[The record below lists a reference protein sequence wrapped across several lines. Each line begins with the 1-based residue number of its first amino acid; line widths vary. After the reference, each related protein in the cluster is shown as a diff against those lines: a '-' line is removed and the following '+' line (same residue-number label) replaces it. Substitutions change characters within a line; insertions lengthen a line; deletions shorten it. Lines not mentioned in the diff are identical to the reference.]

1 MERLWLDT
9 ETSSPVPIR
18 YGLHAYSEQ
27 VQVLVFAYAIDDGP
41 VAVWD
46 VVSGVPM
53 PADLASALA
62 DESVEVWAHN
72 AQFDRT
78 MLREAL
84 GVDPALERWRCSM
97 CLAYMHSMPGSLD
110 ALCGALG
117 VDDDKRK
124 LKTGKDLM
132 RLFCIPPAAN
142 LKRGW
147 ATRETHPK
155 EWQEFLEYAGMDI
168 VAMRACV
175 AKLPKWNLT
184 ESELDLWRLDRVINE
199 RGVAVDLEFCRA
211 AVEVSDIEKARL
223 AARAG
228 VVTDGAVKSATQ
240 RDALLAHI
248 LSQYGVTLPDMQS
261 STLERRM
268 EDPDLPEPVREL
280 LAIRLQASSTSVSKY
295 RAFINSTSSDGRLRG
310 TLQFGGAARTNRWAG
325 RLVQLQNLSR
335 VPKYLKGQYDFAIQT
350 IKDGNTDLVF
360 DNVMEV
366 VGSTVRGA
374 LIASPGKKFC
384 RADLSNIEGR
394 VLAWLAGEDWKVE
407 AFARGDDLYVEGYS
421 RSFGVPIDEVLED
434 EAAGGTMRLIGKVQE
449 LACISAGQLV
459 LTDTGLIPI
468 EHVTTRMRV
477 WDGVAWVAHEGVVC
491 RGTKEVIEYDGLT
504 ATEDHEVWV
513 EGEQRPVPFGLAAAS
528 GSRLVQSGA
537 GRHAVR
543 VAGGHEPGAQVHKGV
558 EWPVRAGEVHR
569 VLHGEVGSVFK
580 HEAGEDPG
588 LPVVHQAPGD
598 PEVARAQVRRGQAEV
613 HQPQG
618 RGVPYLWRSRRAV
631 QVQLGD
637 SGGVVDG
644 GELRPT
650 GSSDGDRPEEQR
662 RSLRAW
668 EPALGVETAQQ
679 VKYEPHGLAR
689 VEPGGVAVCQD
700 AHDPHAVGGD
710 DSGRNTCT
718 SVAGGGRKAQ
728 ELARHKGQAR
738 VFDIINAGPRNRFT
752 VSDCLVHNC
761 GYQGAV
767 GAFGSMAKIYGVD
780 LEEDR
785 ILEIVKA
792 WRKANPMIV
801 SFWWEL
807 GDAATEAVRN
817 PGVTITCRK
826 LKVRRDGNW
835 LRIRIPSGRV
845 LCYPSPKWE
854 PKTFFDGV
862 KEVENPMGGLSYV
875 GMDQYTRK
883 WQRIRTY
890 SGRLVENVVQATAR
904 DVFAEGLKLCE
915 ASGYPVVLH
924 IHDEAICE
932 TPDTAEFSG
941 DEVARMLATNPMWA
955 GGLPLAAEGSE
966 TKRYRK

>member
-1 MERLWLDT
+1 MKRLWLDT

-27 VQVLVFAYAIDDGP
+27 VRVLVFAYAIDDGP
-41 VAVWD
+41 VRVWD
-46 VVSGVPM
+46 VASGAPM
-53 PADLASALA
+53 PADLAAALA
-62 DESVEVWAHN
+62 DETVEVWAHN

-78 MLREAL
+78 MLRESL
-84 GVDPALERWRCSM
+84 GVDPALGRWRCSM

-132 RLFCIPPAAN
+132 RLFCVPPAAN

-147 ATRETHPK
+147 ATRDTHPK

-184 ESELDLWRLDRVINE
+184 ESELDLWRLDRIINE

-223 AARAG
+223 AARTS
-228 VVTDGAVKSATQ
+228 VVTDGAVGSTTQ
-240 RDALLAHI
+240 RDSLLAHI

-280 LAIRLQASSTSVSKY
+280 LAIRLQASSTSASKY

-350 IKDGNTDLVF
+350 IKDGITDLVF

-374 LIASPGKKFC
+374 LVAGPGKKFC

-394 VLAWLAGEDWKVE
+394 VLAWLAGEEWKVE

-449 LACISAGQLV
+449 LAC
-459 LTDTGLIPI
+459 
-468 EHVTTRMRV
+468 
-477 WDGVAWVAHEGVVC
+477 
-491 RGTKEVIEYDGLT
+491 
-504 ATEDHEVWV
+504 
-513 EGEQRPVPFGLAAAS
+513 
-528 GSRLVQSGA
+528 
-537 GRHAVR
+537 
-543 VAGGHEPGAQVHKGV
+543 
-558 EWPVRAGEVHR
+558 
-569 VLHGEVGSVFK
+569 
-580 HEAGEDPG
+580 
-588 LPVVHQAPGD
+588 
-598 PEVARAQVRRGQAEV
+598 
-613 HQPQG
+613 
-618 RGVPYLWRSRRAV
+618 
-631 QVQLGD
+631 
-637 SGGVVDG
+637 
-644 GELRPT
+644 
-650 GSSDGDRPEEQR
+650 
-662 RSLRAW
+662 
-668 EPALGVETAQQ
+668 
-679 VKYEPHGLAR
+679 
-689 VEPGGVAVCQD
+689 
-700 AHDPHAVGGD
+700 
-710 DSGRNTCT
+710 
-718 SVAGGGRKAQ
+718 
-728 ELARHKGQAR
+728 
-738 VFDIINAGPRNRFT
+738 
-752 VSDCLVHNC
+752 

-792 WRKANPMIV
+792 WRKANPRIV
-801 SFWWEL
+801 SFWWDL

-817 PGVTITCRK
+817 PGITITCRK

-845 LCYPSPKWE
+845 LCYPSPKWG

-932 TPDTAEFSG
+932 TPDTDEFSG
-941 DEVARMLATNPMWA
+941 AEVARMLATNPPWA
-955 GGLPLAAEGSE
+955 NGLPLAAEGSE